1 MTGAANPFRRK
12 ICIIPNGLGHLSLP
26 PRRAVTAGRSF
37 RRMTYHRRMRPPSL
51 LAYPGVVP
59 CLTSRPIRVIIA
71 DDQALLRG
79 SFRLLVESAPGMMVV
94 GEAANGAEAITLACG
109 TESDVVLMDVRMPGT
124 DGIQATR
131 EICARTQTRVLTLTM
146 FDDDELVYAA
156 LRAGAS
162 GFLLKDTPPAELL
175 SAINVIAQ
183 GDALLDP
190 AVTRRLIADFVRR
203 PEAAPPPPV
212 LDGLTQRELEVLPLI
227 ARGKSNM
234 EISAQLSVSLPTV
247 KTH

>member
-1 MTGAANPFRRK
+1 M
-12 ICIIPNGLGHLSLP
+12 
-26 PRRAVTAGRSF
+26 
-37 RRMTYHRRMRPPSL
+37 
-51 LAYPGVVP
+51 
-59 CLTSRPIRVIIA
+59 SRPVRVIIA

-94 GEAANGAEAITLACG
+94 GEAANGTEAVQLACD
-109 TESDVVLMDVRMPGT
+109 TESDVVLMDVRMPGM

-131 EICARTQTRVLTLTM
+131 EICARTETRVLTLTM

-162 GFLLKDTPPAELL
+162 GFLLKDTPPADLL
-175 SAINVIAQ
+175 AAINVIAQ

-203 PEAAPPPPV
+203 PEVAPPPPA
-212 LDGLTQRELEVLPLI
+212 LDGLTQREQEVLTLI

-234 EISAQLSVSLPTV
+234 EIAVELSVSLPTV
-247 KTH
+247 KTHVSRLLTKLDARDRTQLVIAAYETGLVSPSAVRGLPAGAG